1 MPEHGRLFDFI
12 PRQEG
17 HVKVVIENWPKYQ
30 HFPSLSYAL
39 NFSFREFILCSVHSF
54 YPRLE
59 NVCGLIKMLLFR
71 ENFGGKI
78 NKDKTCLNS

>member
-39 NFSFREFILCSVHSF
+39 ILV
-54 YPRLE
+54 LG
-59 NVCGLIKMLLFR
+59 N
-71 ENFGGKI
+71 
-78 NKDKTCLNS
+78 